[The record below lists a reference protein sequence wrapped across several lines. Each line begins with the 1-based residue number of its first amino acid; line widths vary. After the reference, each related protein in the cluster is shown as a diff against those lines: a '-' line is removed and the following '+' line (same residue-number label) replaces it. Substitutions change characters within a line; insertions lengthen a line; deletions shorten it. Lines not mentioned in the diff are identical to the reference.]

1 MRIFLVVSPP
11 MGRVQVRSRSLT
23 QLDALGSSML
33 DAGAEQQTLGSG
45 SSSSSSPQ
53 QQQQPQQQRQQA
65 QQSPHHHHHQLHHHH
80 SQTFGEP
87 ASSSSSTRFLVPSAA
102 SADGT
107 GRPNRTRH
115 KLSRSQVSSSEYFSV
130 SFEVGDE
137 QSSIDREE
145 FLPATKGAYLADI
158 LSAACER
165 RGIDL
170 SRVDV
175 LLDTFSAPLSL
186 HTTETS
192 CLGGKHLRITAKDEK
207 STSRSGSQRSS
218 QNVSLRKTGGSYR
231 GRSGGR
237 FFSVSTED
245 SSVDS
250 EVGSAAAAAAAAA
263 AITKS
268 SAGAGATSS
277 SSAAS
282 ASSGLKAS
290 KQRWSGFF
298 TNTKGTK
305 MEMLVEQL
313 NHYTKHGVPKLP
325 EHLQPHELAFSDD
338 ALFSL
343 EADWRDIVEGSEML
357 SEKQQQ
363 QQTALWELA
372 QTEAAYIKTLKVVTD
387 LFMACLCGLQASNI
401 LVEVDR
407 TKLFSN
413 ISEIYAANREFWT
426 ECVYAMLHEARGS
439 RQPLDPGYLLPGFES
454 FERVFAPY
462 TRYCSEQT
470 RCQQYCRDRF
480 NDNDVFTAYLVWCET
495 QKDCNR
501 LRLLDILVK
510 PMQRITKYSL
520 LLKAV
525 QKHTELEEQRLELG
539 HMIRLV
545 DGFVASVNAALRRC
559 EDAARLLAAAARLDS
574 YEAVESRDEELER
587 LIKLHSSL
595 DLINTPMPGCPRD
608 ALRTL
613 MREGDCKLKDA
624 TSSKTEVHLLLLT
637 DMLLVC
643 KQSAKSKASSSSA
656 AAATAT
662 GSLGGGG
669 GGGLKVIRQPY
680 VVDRIR
686 MYELKEPSN
695 LGMVYLNEYGT
706 AAAALVLSVGE
717 PKVAKLWMES
727 IRKAQQQLAQYRQPA
742 TTSGTAAAAA
752 GVAAGSGSSGAAGG
766 ETRSTLVSRQ
776 PSTYLGEVDYDID
789 EICCVAEGGLPCR
802 TPRGS
807 SRASRVS
814 SLAHSHSGSVE
825 MEGASPSGS
834 NFLPSYSQSRNVSV
848 ENQEPLPP
856 RASSVSSEEGVES
869 AAANAHAAAVA
880 AHNQRQQQIR
890 RSLLSKSPTPNT
902 LSVQVPAYSSLGQS
916 LPNLTLATSPQT
928 STVSPTPPSSLLI
941 VPQITKSKDTLL
953 SPGHRGEFSFKKKGI
968 SYPPPSPPRGAL
980 RRAFAIPQS
989 RNPPLIKT
997 RHVNASV
1004 GSSGSSIQ
1012 TVPLQ
1017 MTISLDTESLDE
1029 RRRGRLEPSQRM
1041 ASTSSIAE
1049 EKK

>member
-1 MRIFLVVSPP
+1 MSPTDHVLVSLELFSRIRL
-11 MGRVQVRSRSLT
+11 QW
-23 QLDALGSSML
+23 
-33 DAGAEQQTLGSG
+33 E
-45 SSSSSSPQ
+45 
-53 QQQQPQQQRQQA
+53 
-65 QQSPHHHHHQLHHHH
+65 
-80 SQTFGEP
+80 
-87 ASSSSSTRFLVPSAA
+87 
-102 SADGT
+102 
-107 GRPNRTRH
+107 
-115 KLSRSQVSSSEYFSV
+115 
-130 SFEVGDE
+130 
-137 QSSIDREE
+137 
-145 FLPATKGAYLADI
+145 
-158 LSAACER
+158 
-165 RGIDL
+165 
-170 SRVDV
+170 
-175 LLDTFSAPLSL
+175 
-186 HTTETS
+186 
-192 CLGGKHLRITAKDEK
+192 LRDNCYSKDEK

-218 QNVSLRKTGGSYR
+218 QNVSLRKTGGLFFLKTRVTATHISISYR

-268 SAGAGATSS
+268 SAGAGAASS

-643 KQSAKSKASSSSA
+643 KQSTKSKASSSSA

-662 GSLGGGG
+662 GSLGGG

-742 TTSGTAAAAA
+742 TTSGTAAAA
-752 GVAAGSGSSGAAGG
+752 GVAAGGGSSGAAGG

-869 AAANAHAAAVA
+869 AAASAHAAAVA

-953 SPGHRGEFSFKKKGI
+953 SPGHRGI

-1049 EKK
+1049 EKANLSDENEIKVDEE